1 MGVIAG
7 VGVPLA
13 IQVSGN
19 ETLPPSKRKRQP
31 DPFPLLY
38 ATLFIYHADVSH
50 VSFILLGDVITP
62 RSVANLHATPQK
74 KKTKNKKKR
83 PTTIKAVNNAK
94 KSINPAYTNAAIAT
108 ENEICSELGV
118 SILKQNGSAV
128 DAAITSTLC
137 IGVVNPQSSGIG
149 GGGFMLVYDDGVART
164 IDFRE
169 MAPAASSLD
178 MYTGYSDCM
187 STGSGGQ
194 GDNTRCPSRLGGLAV
209 GVPGELLGLER
220 AHELYGRLPWSQV
233 VGPVAEL
240 CRSGF
245 PVSGALASS
254 IRSQIGSLM
263 NDTLMAELFAPRG
276 VMLTEGQIIVR
287 PVSINN
293 FLSTPPNY
301 AFFVYV
307 CTSLYFRD

>member
-19 ETLPPSKRKRQP
+19 ETLPPFKKKRQP

-50 VSFILLGDVITP
+50 AFLFFWVMSLHHG
-62 RSVANLHATPQK
+62 RSKTSMHPPPLK
-74 KKTKNKKKR
+74 KKHKKKR

-307 CTSLYFRD
+307 YTSLYFRD